1 MTDYHIA
8 EINIAHMRASL
19 EDPVMKDFVDNLDRI
34 NAVADDASGFVW
46 RLQTEEG
53 DATSI
58 RVFDNDM
65 LIVNMSVW
73 ESIEALFQYVYA
85 SDHADIFRRRGE
97 WFTKMDAPVL
107 AMWWIPAGHIPTLDE
122 AKEKLDLM
130 AREGPTPL
138 AFTFKKRFSVD
149 DFLAQSSLSESAQ
162 G

>member
-8 EINIAHMRASL
+8 EINIAHMRAPL
-19 EDPVMKDFVDNLDRI
+19 EDPIMKDFVDNLDRI
-34 NAVADDASGFVW
+34 NAVADDAPGFVW

-97 WFTKMDAPVL
+97 WFTKMDTPVL

>member
-8 EINIAHMRASL
+8 EINIAHMRATL
-19 EDPVMKDFVDNLDRI
+19 EDPIMKDFVDNLDRI
-34 NAVADDASGFVW
+34 NAVADNAPGFVW

-65 LIVNMSVW
+65 LIINMSVW

-85 SDHADIFRRRGE
+85 SDHVDIFRRRSE
-97 WFTKMDAPVL
+97 WFGKMDTPVL
-107 AMWWIPAGHIPTLDE
+107 AMWWVPAGHIPTLDE

-138 AFTFKKRFSVD
+138 AFTFKTRFSVD
-149 DFLAQSSLSESAQ
+149 EFLAQSSLSESEQ

>member
-8 EINIAHMRASL
+8 EINIAHMRATL
-19 EDPVMKDFVDNLDRI
+19 EDPIMKDFVDNLDRI
-34 NAVADDASGFVW
+34 NAVADNAPGFVW

-85 SDHADIFRRRGE
+85 SDHVDIFRRRSE
-97 WFTKMDAPVL
+97 WFGKMDTPVL
-107 AMWWIPAGHIPTLDE
+107 AMWWVPAGHIPTLDE

-149 DFLAQSSLSESAQ
+149 EFLAQPSLSESEQ

>member
-8 EINIAHMRASL
+8 EINIAHMRATL
-19 EDPVMKDFVDNLDRI
+19 EDPIMKDFVDNLDRI
-34 NAVADDASGFVW
+34 NAVADNAPGFVW

-85 SDHADIFRRRGE
+85 SDHVDIFRRRSE
-97 WFTKMDAPVL
+97 WFGKMDTPVL
-107 AMWWIPAGHIPTLDE
+107 AMWWVPAGHIPTLDE

-149 DFLAQSSLSESAQ
+149 EFLAQSSLSESEQ

>member
-8 EINIAHMRASL
+8 EINIAHMRATL
-19 EDPVMKDFVDNLDRI
+19 EDPIMKDFVDNLDRI
-34 NAVADDASGFVW
+34 NAVADNARGFVW

-85 SDHADIFRRRGE
+85 SDHVDIFRRRGE
-97 WFTKMDAPVL
+97 WFTKMDTPVL

>member
-1 MTDYHIA
+1 MTIYHIA
-8 EINIAHMRASL
+8 EINIAHMRATL
-19 EDPVMKDFVDNLDRI
+19 EDPIMKDFVDNLDRI
-34 NAVADDASGFVW
+34 NAVADNAPGFVW

-85 SDHADIFRRRGE
+85 SDHVDIFRRRSE
-97 WFTKMDAPVL
+97 WFGKMDTPVL
-107 AMWWIPAGHIPTLDE
+107 AMWWVPAGHIPTLDE

-149 DFLAQSSLSESAQ
+149 EFLAQSSLSESEQ